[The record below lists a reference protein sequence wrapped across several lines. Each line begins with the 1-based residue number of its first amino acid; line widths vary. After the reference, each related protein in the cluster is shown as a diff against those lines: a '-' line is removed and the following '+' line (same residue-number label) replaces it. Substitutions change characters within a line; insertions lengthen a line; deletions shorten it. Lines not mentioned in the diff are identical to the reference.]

1 MKLGLGSG
9 KKLSKIK
16 TLFASILIVIRH
28 YEQTKSLFLCMKR
41 FPVTFIIIFLLLPVL
56 SGQTAGKK
64 QYKAIRIS
72 VSPVINGVL
81 DDEAWQSGSWVDD
94 FTQNEPYN
102 GRPSSQRTEF
112 KILFD
117 ENNLYVAIK
126 AFDTS
131 PDSIVNRLTRR
142 DQADGDLVGIIV
154 DSFHDLRTG
163 FLFGVSSAGVKYDQ
177 MFTNDGQNEDSSW
190 DPNWWV
196 KTSINREGW
205 VAEMKIPFSQVRF
218 EKKSGEVWGLEIARV
233 LYRKNETSF
242 WQHIPKDA
250 PGFVHL
256 MGELSGLEQIKPRKI
271 FDITPYAVARAE
283 TFKAEPENPF
293 LSKGRSS
300 KLNGGIDAKIGV
312 TNNMTMDLTINPD
325 FGQVEAD
332 PSEVNLS
339 AYETFFSE
347 KRPFFIEG
355 NNITNFGLGI
365 GDGGIGNDNLFYS
378 RRIGRQPQG
387 DPGLNSGW
395 TANIPT
401 STAILGAAKLTGKT
415 KNGLS
420 LGFVEAVTAEEK
432 AEIDTL
438 GGRKFE
444 TVEPLTNYFVG
455 RVQKDIKS
463 GNTII
468 GGIFTSTNR
477 NLDANL
483 SNIMHKA
490 AYTGGA
496 DFTQYFNKKNWMFN
510 LNAAFSLVEG
520 SKAALKNTQESSAHY
535 FQRPDNDYARLD
547 TNRTSLSGT
556 GGRMQI
562 MKLNGHWN
570 FIGASIWK
578 SPGFETNDLG
588 YIRESDQILNLIWAQ
603 YSQWEP
609 KGIYRRYNI
618 NTDIYTIQNFGGDWV
633 AKGFEWYGN
642 MNLKNYWSVWTGGNL
657 GSSSLSTGTL
667 RGGPM
672 IKLPGNVNARLG
684 FSTDYRKKLT
694 FEVSAN
700 FTEGFENDSRELN
713 ANVSLDYKPT
723 NYLVLSLNPGYSK
736 SFSELQYVTK
746 LTVDDKDKYIFA
758 SIDRK
763 TINTSFRIN
772 LNLSPNLTFQYWGQP
787 FVATGKYFDY
797 KFIQE
802 PMADNYHDR
811 FRTFS
816 TNQIIADGDQYN
828 VDENG
833 DGKTDFSFDRKDF
846 NVREFLSN
854 LVIRWEY
861 NPGSSVY
868 LVWSQTR
875 SSNNDTG
882 TLDMFNDLG
891 DLFNS
896 GNNKPHNVFLI
907 KFSYRFGLK

>member
-1 MKLGLGSG
+1 MLFIL
-9 KKLSKIK
+9 LSIS
-16 TLFASILIVIRH
+16 F
-28 YEQTKSLFLCMKR
+28 
-41 FPVTFIIIFLLLPVL
+41 
-56 SGQTAGKK
+56 GQTAEKK
-64 QYKAIRIS
+64 QYKATQIS
-72 VSPVINGVL
+72 TSPVINGIL
-81 DDEAWQSGSWVDD
+81 DEEVWKSGEWMDD

-102 GRPSSQRTEF
+102 GRPASQRTEF

-117 ENNLYVAIK
+117 EDNLYVGIK

-142 DQADGDLVGIIV
+142 DEADGDLVGIIL

-177 MFTNDGQNEDSSW
+177 MFTNDGQNQDGTW

-196 KTSINREGW
+196 KTSINSEGW

-218 EKKSGEVWGLEIARV
+218 EKNSGDVWGLEMVRI
-233 LYRKNETSF
+233 LYRKNETAF

-250 PGFVHL
+250 PGLVHL
-256 MGELSGLEQIKPRKI
+256 FGELSGLEKIKPRKI
-271 FDITPYAVARAE
+271 FDITPYGVAKTE
-283 TFKAEPENPF
+283 TFKAIPENPF
-293 LSKGRSS
+293 LAKGRLS
-300 KLNGGIDAKIGV
+300 KLNGGIDAKIGI

-378 RRIGRQPQG
+378 RRIGRGPHG
-387 DPGLNSGW
+387 YPDLKDGWSADIPSG
-395 TANIPT
+395 TT
-401 STAILGAAKLTGKT
+401 ILGAAKLTGKT

-420 LGFVEAVTAEEK
+420 VGFVEAMTAEAK

-438 GGRKFE
+438 GGRKYE

-455 RVQKDIKS
+455 RVQKDIKD

-477 NLDANL
+477 DLDANM
-483 SNIMHKA
+483 SEYMHKA
-490 AYTGGA
+490 AYSGGA
-496 DFTQYFNKKNWMFN
+496 DFTQYFKEKSWMFN

-520 SKAALKNTQESSAHY
+520 SKKALLNTQQSSARY
-535 FQRPDNDYARLD
+535 FQRPDNDYSKLD
-547 TNRTSLSGT
+547 SNRTSLTGS
-556 GGRMQI
+556 GGRMQL

-570 FIGASIWK
+570 FLGAVIWK

-588 YIRESDQILNLIWAQ
+588 YIRVADQVLSILWAG
-603 YSQWEP
+603 YSQWDP
-609 KGIYRRYNI
+609 KWIYRRYNI
-618 NTDIYTIQNFGGDWV
+618 NSDLYIVNNFGGDV
-633 AKGFEWYGN
+633 TGGGFEWNAN
-642 MNLKNYWSVWTGGNL
+642 MSLKNYWNIWTGGNI
-657 GSSSLSTGTL
+657 SSSQLSTGML

-672 IKLPGNVNARLG
+672 MKIPGNVNARLG
-684 FSTDYRKKLT
+684 FSTDNRKKLV
-694 FEVSAN
+694 FDVNSN
-700 FTEGFENDSRELN
+700 ISRGNKNDSRN
-713 ANVSLDYKPT
+713 FSSAIGMTYKPT
-723 NYLVLSLNPGYSK
+723 NWLVLTVSPGFNK
-736 SFSELQYVTK
+736 SFSELQYVSRIGNNGG
-746 LTVDDKDKYIFA
+746 DKYIFA

-763 TINTSFRIN
+763 TINTSFRLN

-787 FVATGKYFDY
+787 FVATGKYFDHKY
-797 KFIQE
+797 ILE
-802 PMADNYHDR
+802 PMADNYKDR
-811 FRTFS
+811 FRTYS
-816 TNQIIADGDQYN
+816 ENQISAVGDQYN
-828 VDENG
+828 IDENL
-833 DGKTDFSFDRKDF
+833 DGTTDYSFSKRDF
-846 NVREFLSN
+846 NVQEFLSN
-854 LVIRWEY
+854 LVVRWEY

-875 SSNNDTG
+875 SNYSSSGN
-882 TLDMFNDLG
+882 LDFFNDMG
-891 DLFNS
+891 DLFDT
-896 GNNKPHNVFLI
+896 GDNKPHNVFLI